1 MHKRIE
7 TVSTPIRFW
16 SNGNMARTAFNRI
29 ENLRSINRSEEARAM
44 LDEWIIERPTKPIKL
59 FATDET

>member
-1 MHKRIE
+1 
-7 TVSTPIRFW
+7 W